1 MAGEREAHWAHVYSS
16 NAETSVSWYQAEPRV
31 SIEMI
36 GRAASPPAWVID
48 VGGGTSYLVDFLAE
62 RGYRAGVLDISDRP
76 LEVVRQ
82 RLGDAAAQVEWFVAD
97 ATEFVSPHRWDVWHD
112 RAVFHFLIDA
122 RDRRKYRE
130 ALLAATAPGSQIIIA
145 TFGPGG
151 PERCSGL
158 PTMKYSPEE
167 LQREL
172 GQEFELVDTEWEDH
186 QTPGGKIQQF
196 VYGRF
201 ERRHL

>member
-48 VGGGTSYLVDFLAE
+48 VGGGTSHLVDFLAE

-82 RLGDAAAQVEWFVAD
+82 RLGGAAAQVEWFVAD

-186 QTPGGKIQQF
+186 RTPGGKIQQF

>member
-36 GRAASPPAWVID
+36 GRAASPPARVID
-48 VGGGTSYLVDFLAE
+48 VGGGTSHLVDFLAE

-76 LEVVRQ
+76 LEIVRR
-82 RLGDAAAQVEWFVAD
+82 RLGGAAAQVEWFVAD

-130 ALLAATAPGSQIIIA
+130 ALLAATASGSQVIIA

-158 PTMKYSPEE
+158 PTMKYSPDE

-186 QTPGGKIQQF
+186 KTPGGKIQQF

-201 ERRHL
+201 ERRQV